1 MGRCLGTGQ
10 FLNRDIKKVALLDSV
25 FLFILALDEK
35 HSREGNGRLEENKT
49 QGGKHMKK
57 KIALLLAAAMTVSLM
72 AGCGGDSGSAQTAGN
87 SEAASAVTEEEV
99 DPRFKYEEPVT
110 LTSYFEISP
119 A

>member
-72 AGCGGDSGSAQTAGN
+72 AGCGRGFRQCTDSGKQRSGQRCHRGRGG
-87 SEAASAVTEEEV
+87 SQV
-99 DPRFKYEEPVT
+99 
-110 LTSYFEISP
+110 
-119 A
+119 

>member
-57 KIALLLAAAMTVSLM
+57 KIALLLAATNSSISYQSSIVRLNIRSYSL
-72 AGCGGDSGSAQTAGN
+72 ARLHQIKG
-87 SEAASAVTEEEV
+87 
-99 DPRFKYEEPVT
+99 
-110 LTSYFEISP
+110 
-119 A
+119 